1 LGKVIQDIPKK
12 RKEGK
17 DYLDDL
23 LGELSTYK
31 TKTSQYFR
39 DVSLYDLL
47 NDAYNYK
54 IKKASERRQV
64 IFIKTSIGNFY
75 IKWSFLVR
83 RKDRL
88 RHLFLPQRRWAEW
101 KNLHKLNALGFDS
114 AKPVLRGQQFDK
126 DAKSYFIITEEVEG
140 KSVNNY
146 DNLDASTMGA
156 FFANIHKQGIY
167 YADLHPEN
175 LIIKPDGR
183 PSLIDAQEI
192 FFLKKLPKWL
202 RSYNLGKLYLSLT
215 PKVHKTWFAE
225 FLRTYNER
233 FRSDI
238 SIREIE
244 KASVRHYNKHI
255 KSRTKRCLKRSSE
268 FEALKSKGQK
278 IYRRRDF
285 DWTKGDIE
293 HAIKKGIK
301 LKEDKV
307 IAYRNVCIKVHEKGK
322 FHKDRCLASWIRS
335 RALDI
340 RGIHVP
346 KALGY
351 FKFGN
356 RSFFVC
362 EYFPEGIGLNDYL
375 PTMVGKPEKR
385 KIIKELACWVRK
397 IHDHDIWQKDFNSTN
412 VLCVKNRFLLIDL
425 DNVKCG
431 KLSEKQKIYNLGQ
444 LNASVADVIRLKDR
458 IRFFQYYFSGKIPS
472 RGKRREIYRKIW
484 EITLTKN
491 TLVFGLDTS
500 KSNYFKLPE

>member
-1 LGKVIQDIPKK
+1 MIQDIPKK

-31 TKTSQYFR
+31 TNNSKDFR
-39 DVSLYDLL
+39 DVSLYHLL
-47 NDAYNYK
+47 NDAYYYK
-54 IKKASERRQV
+54 IKKDSERRQV

-101 KNLHKLNALGFDS
+101 RNLHKLSGLGVDS
-114 AKPVLRGQQFDK
+114 AKPVLRGHKFDK
-126 DAKSYFIITEEVEG
+126 DVKSYFIITKEVEG
-140 KSVNNY
+140 KSFNNCTELN
-146 DNLDASTMGA
+146 DRIIGE
-156 FFANIHKQGIY
+156 FFSNIHKQGIY

-183 PSLIDAQEI
+183 LSLIDAQEI

-202 RSYNLGKLYLSLT
+202 RSYNLGKLYLFLT
-215 PKVHKTWFAE
+215 PKVHNSWFAK
-225 FLRTYNER
+225 FLKTYNQR

-238 SIREIE
+238 NIREIE

-255 KSRTKRCLKRSSE
+255 KSRAKRCLRNSSE
-268 FEALKSKGQK
+268 FEVLKSKGQK
-278 IYRRRDF
+278 IYKRRGF
-285 DWTKGDIE
+285 DWKKEDIE

-322 FHKDRCLASWIRS
+322 FHKDRCLASWVRS

-362 EYFPEGIGLNDYL
+362 EYFPDGIALNDYL
-375 PTMVGKPEKR
+375 LTMVGKPEKR
-385 KIIKELACWVRK
+385 EIIKELACWVRE
-397 IHDHDIWQKDFNSTN
+397 IHDHEIWQKDFNSTN
-412 VLCVKNRFLLIDL
+412 VLCVKNRFMLIDL

-458 IRFFQYYFSGKIPS
+458 IRFFHYYISGKIPG
-472 RGKRREIYRKIW
+472 RDKRREIYKKIW
-484 EITLTKN
+484 GITLTKN
-491 TLVFGLDTS
+491 TRVFGLDTS
-500 KSNYFKLPE
+500 KANYFKLPE

>member
-83 RKDRL
+83 RKDQL

-126 DAKSYFIITEEVEG
+126 DAKSYFIITKEVEG
-140 KSVNNY
+140 KSLN
-146 DNLDASTMGA
+146 
-156 FFANIHKQGIY
+156 
-167 YADLHPEN
+167 
-175 LIIKPDGR
+175 
-183 PSLIDAQEI
+183 EI

-307 IAYRNVCIKVHEKGK
+307 IAYRNVCIKVHEKGR
-322 FHKDRCLASWIRS
+322 FHKDRCLASWVRS

-458 IRFFQYYFSGKIPS
+458 IRFFHYYFSGKIPS
-472 RGKRREIYRKIW
+472 RGKRREIYKKIW